1 VTALA
6 GMTTLRAGE
15 SGATRAAVSAQ
26 RTSELSTPGT
36 TDAYTPRM
44 TPDEAKTL
52 VETATDTETEQAA
65 TLLVA
70 MSIHDPRALLSLL
83 CNRMDTE
90 SQIALGELLIWDAK
104 GGVRQG

>member
-36 TDAYTPRM
+36 TDAYTPRK

-52 VETATDTETEQAA
+52 VETATDTRRSKQPRCSSPCLSMTPARFSVSCA
-65 TLLVA
+65 TA
-70 MSIHDPRALLSLL
+70 WTRSHR
-83 CNRMDTE
+83 
-90 SQIALGELLIWDAK
+90 
-104 GGVRQG
+104 